1 MLSKRDLVDIS
12 TTVHHV
18 FSSSASQED
27 KGVTNAL
34 KTNGWHS
41 LNNFLLAFYTS
52 NDFHQS
58 TSSKEL
64 ELYTWPVLELLQ
76 KKYTISGWIM
86 GH

>member
-1 MLSKRDLVDIS
+1 V
-12 TTVHHV
+12 
-18 FSSSASQED
+18 SQED

-34 KTNGWHS
+34 QTNGWHP

-64 ELYTWPVLELLQ
+64 ELYTWPVLKLLQ
-76 KKYTISGWIM
+76 KKYMISGWIM
-86 GH
+86 GCQGNLETSFTLLLLAKSPIFH